1 MRSLG
6 ERSAITHLVLTRGAK
21 PALALSAGRLASVHG
36 PRLEV
41 QDPRGGGDSVTA
53 GLTAQLCRGVEFWDA
68 LRLGVA
74 AATLNVARHG
84 LGTGRADA
92 IAALVGEEIG
102 RAHVCTPVTN
112 AQIVCRFLL
121 EQKKIYII

>member
-1 MRSLG
+1 MTSGLDVLKTSDEDLLEDGVISDVDDEAALVAAMRSLV
-6 ERSAITHLVLTRGAK
+6 ERSAITHLVVTRGAK

-74 AATLNVARHG
+74 ARSEVHTSELQSLMRISYAV
-84 LGTGRADA
+84 
-92 IAALVGEEIG
+92 
-102 RAHVCTPVTN
+102 
-112 AQIVCRFLL
+112 F
-121 EQKKIYII
+121 